1 MEKDNSVSI
10 HHRNLQVLA
19 TEMFK
24 VNMNLTSDLMNDI
37 FIKRT
42 NRYTLRRNDT
52 FSIRQASSVYHGTK
66 SSSLLRPKIWQLM
79 PSQIK
84 YLENVE
90 IFKRRIKKQT
100 PSQYPCRLC

>member
-42 NRYTLRRNDT
+42 KPYT
-52 FSIRQASSVYHGTK
+52 I
-66 SSSLLRPKIWQLM
+66 
-79 PSQIK
+79 
-84 YLENVE
+84 
-90 IFKRRIKKQT
+90 
-100 PSQYPCRLC
+100 